1 MKYFLATYEII
12 DGEHEHKG
20 ALIIEAETTD
30 EAWKLAESEEFD
42 PTTDNGSHYF
52 SFCGDRLIG
61 CRNNGC
67 TEMTQEQMQ
76 FLERAGL
83 AYRRR

>member
-20 ALIIEAETTD
+20 ALIIEAETP
-30 EAWKLAESEEFD
+30 EKAWKIADSEEFD
-42 PTTDNGSHYF
+42 PTTDNGSAYF
-52 SFCGDRLIG
+52 SFCGDGLIG

-67 TEMTQEQMQ
+67 TEITAGQMR
-76 FLERAGL
+76 FLERVGL
-83 AYRRR
+83 ACRR